1 MTAVR
6 INKLR
11 PMVLTR
17 TNVCGIMGLPN
28 IGKEHAM
35 EHETKE
41 EVLDR
46 VFTKLSKLTDDQLER
61 FVRLAREQGIE
72 LDEKEGA
79 VALSPSPP
87 KKKRTVLYRKVLNG
101 SLLSCII

>member
-1 MTAVR
+1 MTSVR

-17 TNVCGIMGLPN
+17 TCVCGIMGLPN
-28 IGKEHAM
+28 IRKEIAM
-35 EHETKE
+35 QERETKE

-46 VFTKLSKLTDDQLER
+46 VLMKLSKLTDEQLER

-72 LDEKEGA
+72 LDEKEPRG
-79 VALSPSPP
+79 
-87 KKKRTVLYRKVLNG
+87 
-101 SLLSCII
+101 

>member
-1 MTAVR
+1 MNAVR

-17 TNVCGIMGLPN
+17 TSVCGIMGLPN
-28 IGKEHAM
+28 IGKDFAM
-35 EHETKE
+35 QERETKE

-46 VFTKLSKLTDDQLER
+46 VLMKLSKLTDEQLER

-72 LDEKEGA
+72 LEEKDPRG
-79 VALSPSPP
+79 
-87 KKKRTVLYRKVLNG
+87 
-101 SLLSCII
+101 

>member
-1 MTAVR
+1 MNAVR

-28 IGKEHAM
+28 IGKEIAM
-35 EHETKE
+35 QERETKE

-46 VFTKLSKLTDDQLER
+46 ILMKLSKLTDEQLER
-61 FVRLAREQGIE
+61 FVRLAREQGVE
-72 LDEKEGA
+72 LDEKEPRG
-79 VALSPSPP
+79 
-87 KKKRTVLYRKVLNG
+87 
-101 SLLSCII
+101 

>member
-17 TNVCGIMGLPN
+17 TSVCGIMGLPN
-28 IGKEHAM
+28 IGKEFAM
-35 EHETKE
+35 QERETKE

-46 VFTKLSKLTDDQLER
+46 VLMKLSKLTDEQLER

-72 LDEKEGA
+72 LEEKEPRG
-79 VALSPSPP
+79 
-87 KKKRTVLYRKVLNG
+87 
-101 SLLSCII
+101 

>member
-17 TNVCGIMGLPN
+17 TSVCGIMGLPN
-28 IGKEHAM
+28 IGKDFAM
-35 EHETKE
+35 QERETKE

-46 VFTKLSKLTDDQLER
+46 VLMKLSKLTDEQLER

-72 LDEKEGA
+72 LEEKEPRG
-79 VALSPSPP
+79 
-87 KKKRTVLYRKVLNG
+87 
-101 SLLSCII
+101 

>member
-17 TNVCGIMGLPN
+17 TSVCGIMGLPN
-28 IGKEHAM
+28 IGKDFAM
-35 EHETKE
+35 QERETKE

-46 VFTKLSKLTDDQLER
+46 VLMKLSRLTDEQLER

-72 LDEKEGA
+72 LEEKEPRG
-79 VALSPSPP
+79 
-87 KKKRTVLYRKVLNG
+87 
-101 SLLSCII
+101 

>member
-17 TNVCGIMGLPN
+17 TSVCGIMGLPN
-28 IGKEHAM
+28 IGKETAM
-35 EHETKE
+35 KEHETKE

-46 VFTKLSKLTDDQLER
+46 VLTKLSKLTDEQLER

-72 LDEKEGA
+72 LEEKEPRG
-79 VALSPSPP
+79 
-87 KKKRTVLYRKVLNG
+87 
-101 SLLSCII
+101 

>member
-1 MTAVR
+1 MNAVR

-28 IGKEHAM
+28 IGKEFAM
-35 EHETKE
+35 QERETKE
-41 EVLDR
+41 EVLGR
-46 VFTKLSKLTDDQLER
+46 VLMKLSKLTDEQLER

-72 LDEKEGA
+72 LEEKEPRG
-79 VALSPSPP
+79 
-87 KKKRTVLYRKVLNG
+87 
-101 SLLSCII
+101 

>member
-1 MTAVR
+1 MNAVR

-17 TNVCGIMGLPN
+17 TSVCGIMGLPN
-28 IGKEHAM
+28 IGKDFAM
-35 EHETKE
+35 QERETKE

-46 VFTKLSKLTDDQLER
+46 VLMKLSKLTDEQLER

-72 LDEKEGA
+72 LEEKEPRG
-79 VALSPSPP
+79 
-87 KKKRTVLYRKVLNG
+87 
-101 SLLSCII
+101 